1 VGKTLGA
8 ILTVGAAIAVNVIP
22 GVGQAISAAIGS
34 AALGVGLSVNAAYA
48 LYTAAAV
55 LPAAIT
61 ALGVQAGAGLLGLGP
76 SAPKPDTAETAIKT
90 PRPPRVSSYGV
101 SKLYGAFIC
110 YETAADGTA
119 VDVYAIHDGELTEV
133 MQYYLNDDRVAVAG
147 GFAQEGEDGRY
158 ASNSVQIYSTSGT
171 SPGTAIA
178 AVIGKIPT
186 IWTSDHRG
194 DGVVIMAVLAKAVKS
209 DKYLDIYPN
218 GAPVGSMAAKWQKCP
233 DPHAADP
240 TDPTGWTWTE
250 NPIRQLMHYK
260 LVREGVD
267 YATKIAPTITY
278 WQAASDICDEPVL
291 LKSGGTEARW
301 RSCVGHKHTDRHAS
315 VVSGLLQCCD
325 GWIAPRS
332 DGALVVYAGKYATPD
347 VDIGPDDIVS
357 YEWQGVGVDD
367 DSAVNELIVSYV
379 SAEHDYNTVETDAW
393 RDEDDIAE
401 RGEILSD
408 SLDLQVPSF
417 SQARRLAKRQMA
429 RGNTLHR
436 GTVIT
441 NTGGRKV
448 RGHRFINLKIVE
460 AGVTFFDSVAEI
472 SAVTRNM
479 ATGGVTFSW
488 VAADPNVDDWN
499 PATEEGEPAPVG
511 NRIAPQ
517 PLDAPTIISA
527 YADFS
532 DIGQSGEGETAGS
545 VTGVRVQIVANG
557 PVRDDLNWYTRW
569 RVGSGAWSER
579 TTTDADPGPGVS
591 LVTDYVPYGTIVTV
605 EVAYGTGDGRTSP
618 WSLPENVDT
627 SP

>member
-1 VGKTLGA
+1 MGKSLGA

-48 LYTAAAV
+48 LYTAASV
-55 LPAAIT
+55 LPAVIT
-61 ALGVQAGAGLLGLGP
+61 TAGLQAGAGLLGLGP
-76 SAPKPDTAETAIKT
+76 AAQKPDTSETAIKT
-90 PRPPRVSSYGV
+90 ARPPRVSGYGT
-101 SKLYGAFIC
+101 SRLYGAYIA
-110 YETAADGTA
+110 YETAEDGTA
-119 VDVYAIHDGELTEV
+119 VDVYAVHDGELTEV
-133 MQYYLNDDRVAVAG
+133 VQNYLSDDRVTVTS
-147 GFAQEGEDGRY
+147 GFAQEGDDGRY
-158 ASNSVQIYSTSGT
+158 AGNAVQVYSTTGE
-171 SPGTAIA
+171 SPGTPIA
-178 AVIGKIPT
+178 AVVAKIPT
-186 IWTSDHRG
+186 IWTDDHRG
-194 DGVVIMAVLAKAVKS
+194 DGVVIMAVLSKAVKS

-218 GAPVGSMAAKWQKCP
+218 GPPVGSMAAKWQKCP

-240 TDPTGWTWTE
+240 TDTSGWTWTE

-260 LVREGVD
+260 LVREGLD
-267 YATKIAPTITY
+267 YATKIAPTIAY
-278 WQAASDICDEPVL
+278 WQTAADVCDEPIP
-291 LKSGGTEARW
+291 LKAGGTEPRW
-301 RSCVGHKHTDRHAS
+301 RSCLSHKHTDRHAS

-332 DGALVVYAGKYATPD
+332 DGALVVYAGKYLTPD
-347 VDIGPDDIVS
+347 VTIGPADIVS

-408 SLDLQVPSF
+408 SIDLQVPSH

-429 RGNTLHR
+429 RGNSLHR
-436 GTVIT
+436 GTIIT
-441 NTGGRKV
+441 NLGGRKV
-448 RGHRFINLKIVE
+448 RGHRFINLRIVE
-460 AGVTFFDSVAEI
+460 AGVTFFDGVAEI

-479 ATGGVTFSW
+479 STGGVTFSW
-488 VAADPNVDDWN
+488 VAADPNVDAWN
-499 PATEEGEPAPVG
+499 PATEEGDPAPVG

-517 PLDAPTIISA
+517 PLDTPTIASA

-532 DIGQSGEGETAGS
+532 DIGQSDDLGGS
-545 VTGVRVQIVANG
+545 SVKGVRVQIVAVG
-557 PVRDDLNWYTRW
+557 PVRDDLTWYSRW

-579 TTTDADPGPGVS
+579 QTSDADPGPGVS
-591 LVTDYVPYGTIVTV
+591 LVTDYVPYGATVTV

-618 WSLPENVDT
+618 WSLPTDVDT